1 MDALDLASSPTMDVI
16 AQGDAPK
23 LDDALKSMGG
33 LHSLTADRAERISW
47 ERMNVHPSIARR
59 MIRACAQFLIAV
71 LIGVCGT
78 LGWQSFG
85 HEAAELMKSQV
96 ATYVSSLAQFVT
108 PTNAP
113 VPRLDTGE
121 QQPRPELMPPEL
133 HQEPKLLDS
142 AEASQVEQH
151 LQTITSDL
159 TAAKKTIEQ
168 LSATQDQLARTQQ
181 QMARSVARLQTLEE
195 RLSQKP
201 LAPASTTTAVRVPAP
216 KPAQYPPSS
225 AAHAPSKPLG
235 VPTPP

>member
-1 MDALDLASSPTMDVI
+1 
-16 AQGDAPK
+16 
-23 LDDALKSMGG
+23 
-33 LHSLTADRAERISW
+33 
-47 ERMNVHPSIARR
+47 
-59 MIRACAQFLIAV
+59 MIGACAWFLSAV

-96 ATYVSSLAQFVT
+96 ATYVPSLAQFVT
-108 PTNAP
+108 PSNAP
-113 VPRLDTGE
+113 VPRLDAGE
-121 QQPRPELMPPEL
+121 QQPRPELVPP
-133 HQEPKLLDS
+133 EPKLLDA
-142 AEASQVEQH
+142 AEAPPVEQH

-181 QMARSVARLQTLEE
+181 QMAKTVARLQTLEE

-201 LAPASTTTAVRVPAP
+201 LAPASTKTAVRVPAP

-225 AAHAPSKPLG
+225 AAYAPSKPLG
-235 VPTPP
+235 VSTPP

>member
-1 MDALDLASSPTMDVI
+1 MDALDLASSPTMDVT
-16 AQGDAPK
+16 AQADAPK

-47 ERMNVHPSIARR
+47 ERTNVRPSIARR

-96 ATYVSSLAQFVT
+96 ATYVPSLAQFVT

-113 VPRLDTGE
+113 VPRLDADE

-133 HQEPKLLDS
+133 HQEP
-142 AEASQVEQH
+142 ASQVEQH

-168 LSATQDQLARTQQ
+168 LSDTQDQLARTQQ
-181 QMARSVARLQTLEE
+181 QMAKTVARLQTLEE

-201 LAPASTTTAVRVPAP
+201 LAPASTKTAVRVPAP

-225 AAHAPSKPLG
+225 AAHTPSKPLG